1 MGNETLGKREQ
12 RKEEKR
18 NKILSAAKEV
28 FLEKGY
34 HNASISDIIGKTDLA
49 RGTFYLYFQSKKEIF
64 DSLIGELF
72 LSITKNINR
81 LEIEALAEEGELERQ
96 LKSTLKSLFK
106 VLGEHQDLVKIVL
119 TTSIGLDNE
128 FDRKVESYH
137 KLMIEVIRLMI
148 SRGIEAHNWVRLD
161 STLFAHIIY
170 GGLKEVIFQWLV
182 NNQYKG
188 DLNKETEQIIK
199 VFLAA
204 TKLEKK

>member
-1 MGNETLGKREQ
+1 MSNEPQGIREQ

-18 NKILSAAKEV
+18 NKILTAAKEV

-49 RGTFYLYFQSKKEIF
+49 RGTFYLYFQDKKEIF

-81 LEIEALAEEGELERQ
+81 LEIEALAEEGELEKQ
-96 LKSTLKSLFK
+96 LKITLKSLFK
-106 VLGEHQDLVKIVL
+106 VLNQHQDLVRIVL
-119 TTSIGLDNE
+119 TTSIGLDTE

-137 KLMIEVIRLMI
+137 KLMIEVIRLLI
-148 SRGIEAHNWVRLD
+148 SRGIEAHKWVRYD
-161 STLFAHIIY
+161 ATLFAHIIY

-188 DLNKETEQIIK
+188 DLSKEIEQIIS

-204 TKLEKK
+204 TKLKK